1 MSTLDPDGED
11 PSQKANRLAARAAR
25 FNKSAP
31 GKRNKEVS
39 LWSRKQDRTDK
50 QLEDARAKE
59 RQAFEAQGLINS
71 GKTELG
77 DAVDMR
83 GTCET
88 MCSPFEMETR
98 NIRMEVHPFER
109 VCLLALIRADM

>member
-1 MSTLDPDGED
+1 
-11 PSQKANRLAARAAR
+11 
-25 FNKSAP
+25 
-31 GKRNKEVS
+31 
-39 LWSRKQDRTDK
+39 
-50 QLEDARAKE
+50 LEDARAKE

-109 VCLLALIRADM
+109 VRLAGTLDRIVANE